1 MLYKRRPNK
10 KLMLLIFSV
19 MISWSSFSQTV
30 TKKDSLKTIQLTSPI
45 AKLVVKDLI
54 KGDAASDEVKAMQTI
69 LTVTND
75 KLLAQSD
82 LVFNLKLQTNTLQSI
97 IEQKNGQIK
106 TQEEL
111 SKELQKALKKA
122 NRQKKLYQIGS
133 AVGAAAILLNVL
145 GGK

>member
-1 MLYKRRPNK
+1 M
-10 KLMLLIFSV
+10 
-19 MISWSSFSQTV
+19 
-30 TKKDSLKTIQLTSPI
+30 
-45 AKLVVKDLI
+45 VVKDLI

-82 LVFNLKLQTNTLQSI
+82 LVINLKMQTATLQSI

>member
-1 MLYKRRPNK
+1 M
-10 KLMLLIFSV
+10 
-19 MISWSSFSQTV
+19 
-30 TKKDSLKTIQLTSPI
+30 
-45 AKLVVKDLI
+45 VVKDLI

-82 LVFNLKLQTNTLQSI
+82 LVINLKMQTATLQSI
-97 IEQKNGQIK
+97 IEQKDGQIK
-106 TQEEL
+106 TQEEM